1 VGWRNVAYGNI
12 YYAENRS
19 GISASMSLVS
29 RGWGHVYFQK
39 KKMKKELIKGIFV
52 DQRKVKCYSEQDE
65 WRATVEPPFF
75 MQVVRD
81 GSKKDYARGSVF
93 AIFCLSKM
101 PIYAAILMACLF
113 QLFII
118 IFN

>member
-75 MQVVRD
+75 MQCETDPRKITPED
-81 GSKKDYARGSVF
+81 LFLLYF
-93 AIFCLSKM
+93 ACQKCQYM
-101 PIYAAILMACLF
+101 
-113 QLFII
+113 QLY
-118 IFN
+118 